1 MIGVILIVYIHTGT
15 TVMNITGFHNGQP
28 IVDSIPDGWRIDK
41 WSGSPLHGYVYIHN
55 GGLSK
60 RMLAPC
66 PCSNCQAAKDVA
78 DHAIT
83 VTNEVEPTVRQFS
96 LLDAWTGFLDGTR
109 NNVVVD

>member
-1 MIGVILIVYIHTGT
+1 MIGVILIVYTTTT
-15 TVMNITGFHNGQP
+15 TVMNITGFQNGQP
-28 IVDSIPDGWRIDK
+28 IVDSIPEGWRIDN

-55 GGLSK
+55 GAFSK

-66 PCSNCQAAKDVA
+66 PAYQSAKDDA

-83 VTNEVEPTVRQFS
+83 ANKVVRQFS

-109 NNVVVD
+109 NNAIVD

>member
-1 MIGVILIVYIHTGT
+1 
-15 TVMNITGFHNGQP
+15 MNLTGFHNGQP

-41 WSGSPLHGYVYIHN
+41 WSGSSLHGYVYIHN
-55 GGLSK
+55 GRALSK

-66 PCSNCQAAKDVA
+66 PCPICQAAKGVA

-83 VTNEVEPTVRQFS
+83 ANDVEPTGEQFS
-96 LLDAWTGFLDGTR
+96 LLDAWRGFLDSTR